1 MGFYESFFSFAIFS
15 EYLEFLQKGKKRKR
29 EKEKKRKRE
38 KEKKR
43 KREKGKKA
51 KRGPKD
57 KVEFLVPSRG
67 PF

>member
-15 EYLEFLQKGKKRKR
+15 EYLEFLQKGRKRKR
-29 EKEKKRKRE
+29 EKGKKAKRQ
-38 KEKKR
+38 
-43 KREKGKKA
+43 KGKKA